1 MEYPIII
8 DGAEAGTL
16 NVTVEGLFTVF
27 EANVRA
33 HEGLVRLSVYGGGQE
48 GYLGVMQPWSG
59 GLYLRRRLSRS
70 ELRRIPEVIEYAAPA
85 GLCTPAEGGR
95 AAEGNTDGASAK
107 AEAESVHLSDEPRAD
122 SAGGGAE
129 TEPEYDT
136 HNTEAAENKDGED
149 GLLWFSRPDGTLTAF
164 DGRGS
169 IVAIPAELRRDAPG
183 AVIKKINGR
192 IYMLFRY

>member
-59 GLYLRRRLSRS
+59 GLYLRRRLSRR
-70 ELRRIPEVIEYAAPA
+70 ECAALPREIEYAGLAGAADMARGEAAPEQTYDA
-85 GLCTPAEGGR
+85 PPAAEEKPAEEV
-95 AAEGNTDGASAK
+95 APSPTALPIPDD
-107 AEAESVHLSDEPRAD
+107 AEA
-122 SAGGGAE
+122 
-129 TEPEYDT
+129 
-136 HNTEAAENKDGED
+136 
-149 GLLWFSRPDGTLTAF
+149 LLWFTRPDGTLTAF
-164 DGRGS
+164 DGRGC
-169 IVAIPAELRRDAPG
+169 IVAIPAKLRRRAPG
-183 AVIKKINGR
+183 AVLRR
-192 IYMLFRY
+192 IGGAVYMLFRY

>member
-59 GLYLRRRLSRS
+59 GLYLRRRLSRR
-70 ELRRIPEVIEYAAPA
+70 ECAALPREIEYAGLAGAADMARGEAPTPVEETA
-85 GLCTPAEGGR
+85 EKHIDDAPPAPETKPAEEV
-95 AAEGNTDGASAK
+95 APSPTALPIPDDAE
-107 AEAESVHLSDEPRAD
+107 E
-122 SAGGGAE
+122 
-129 TEPEYDT
+129 
-136 HNTEAAENKDGED
+136 
-149 GLLWFSRPDGTLTAF
+149 LLWFTRPDGTLTAF
-164 DGRGS
+164 DGRS
-169 IVAIPAELRRDAPG
+169 CIVAIPAKLRRRAPG
-183 AVIKKINGR
+183 AVLRR
-192 IYMLFRY
+192 IGGTVYMLFRY

>member
-1 MEYPIII
+1 MEHPIII
-8 DGAEAGTL
+8 DGNAAGSLT
-16 NVTVEGLFTVF
+16 VTEDGLFTVF
-27 EANVRA
+27 EATLPGYG
-33 HEGLVRLSVYGGGQE
+33 ELLRLSVYGGGRE

-70 ELRRIPEVIEYAAPA
+70 ELRRMPETIEYAAPA

-122 SAGGGAE
+122 SAGGEAE
-129 TEPEYDT
+129 AAAEHDAP
-136 HNTEAAENKDGED
+136 AAENSGED

>member
-59 GLYLRRRLSRS
+59 GLYLRRRLSRR
-70 ELRRIPEVIEYAAPA
+70 ECAALPREIEYAGRAGATDTVREEAAPEQTYDA
-85 GLCTPAEGGR
+85 PPAAEEKPAEEV
-95 AAEGNTDGASAK
+95 APSPTALPIPDD
-107 AEAESVHLSDEPRAD
+107 AEA
-122 SAGGGAE
+122 
-129 TEPEYDT
+129 
-136 HNTEAAENKDGED
+136 
-149 GLLWFSRPDGTLTAF
+149 LLWFTRPDGTLTAF
-164 DGRGS
+164 DGRGC
-169 IVAIPAELRRDAPG
+169 IVAIPAKLRRRAPG
-183 AVIKKINGR
+183 AVLRR
-192 IYMLFRY
+192 IGGAVYMLFRY

>member
-1 MEYPIII
+1 MEHPIII
-8 DGAEAGTL
+8 DGNAAGSLT
-16 NVTVEGLFTVF
+16 VTEDGLFTVF
-27 EANVRA
+27 EATLPGYG
-33 HEGLVRLSVYGGGQE
+33 ELLRLSVYGSGRE

-70 ELRRIPEVIEYAAPA
+70 ELRRMPEVIEYAAPA

-95 AAEGNTDGASAK
+95 AAKGNTDGASAK
-107 AEAESVHLSDEPRAD
+107 AEAEAESVHLSDEPRAD
-122 SAGGGAE
+122 SAGGEAE
-129 TEPEYDT
+129 TAAEHDAPA
-136 HNTEAAENKDGED
+136 AAENSGED